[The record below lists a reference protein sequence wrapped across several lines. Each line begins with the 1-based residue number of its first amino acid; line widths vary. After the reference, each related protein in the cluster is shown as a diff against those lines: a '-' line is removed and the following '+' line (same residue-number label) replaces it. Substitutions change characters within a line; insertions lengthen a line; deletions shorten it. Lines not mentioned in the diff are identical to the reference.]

1 MMILSSKDS
10 NRKGF
15 TLPNKLTISRILL
28 IPFFI
33 IFLVKEYHG
42 FAIVTFGLAGLT
54 DALDG
59 LLARVLNQKS
69 KLGSVL
75 DPIADKLLINTSFMT
90 LAVMKCLPGWLA
102 MVVVTRDLL
111 IILGVMAIYMVD
123 HKLIFSPTLIGKST
137 TLIQMVTILLA
148 LFRLFFHGISL
159 YLLVFIWLTTCLTI
173 ISGLHYIYQAAKLRD
188 RSA

>member
-10 NRKGF
+10 NRKGIN
-15 TLPNKLTISRILL
+15 LPNKLTITRILL

-33 IFLVKEYHG
+33 IFLVKEYHF
-42 FAIVTFGLAGLT
+42 FAIVAFGLAGLT

-59 LLARVLNQKS
+59 LLARALNQKS
-69 KLGSVL
+69 RLGSFL

-90 LAVMKCLPGWLA
+90 LAFMKRLPGWLA
-102 MVVVTRDLL
+102 MVVITRDLL

-123 HKLIFSPTLIGKST
+123 HKLIFSPTFIGKST
-137 TLIQMVTILLA
+137 TLIQMLTILMA
-148 LFRLFFHGISL
+148 LLRLFVQELSL

-173 ISGLHYIYQAAKLRD
+173 ISGLHYIYQAAKLRKGP
-188 RSA
+188 A